1 MIILNLQAKFCNYCN
16 IILIFLFSFS
26 NTCYS
31 QVSGYIYY
39 DFNSNGIQ
47 DANERGVSG
56 ILIQAFNASG
66 IQSGS
71 TATSGANG
79 FYSISDAGT
88 GLLRVEFTAFPNG
101 VYDGKIASGS
111 NSNIQFVTAPA
122 SNVNLGILN
131 HFHYCQDD
139 PKIAASFLGN
149 GNPLAG
155 GTAGQAQSCLTFPYS
170 STGINGVGGTTATI
184 AGIQSQ
190 TGAIWGLAYQKSTNT
205 LFAAANIRRHSGL
218 GPLGISG
225 IYKIQN
231 ASTSPTTSSFFS
243 ISSIGA
249 YDFGSD
255 PHTGLPA
262 SKTTPNNDPNAYDQV
277 GRIGIGDMDI
287 SDDGKFLY
295 FVNLKT
301 KKLFAVFI
309 NNPFRVPTP
318 LDIEE
323 YTIPNPGCAN
333 SEFVPYGVKY
343 YKGKLYIGVVCI
355 AQTSRKATDLK
366 ATVYEFNHIIGS
378 FTNIISGASFPLNYT
393 RGNDFGSSVNWQ
405 PWTSSILIAHQPILA
420 NIEFDPAT
428 NEMFLGFMD
437 RTALQ
442 WGFQNYG
449 TTGSTLTN
457 GLASGDILALC
468 SSGTQWTI
476 ESNGTHCLNSS
487 SGSGNG
493 QGPSGGE
500 YFVDYTMNI
509 IGGHD
514 QPIFGGL
521 ALKPG
526 SNAVIAAAMD
536 PLDQANSGG
545 VLQFSTLNGLKQN
558 PYQLYQSS
566 DASTFGNSASLGD
579 LECLCNPNPIELGN
593 RVWRDTDENGRQDPG
608 EAVIANQQVQ
618 LYNSNGVLLATTATD
633 ANGVYKF
640 NDNNA
645 AGQIF
650 EGGSYEIR
658 IPITG
663 QLTNLISTVPNQYED
678 HVDSDAT
685 TSTDKTYAFIFTGL
699 VSYSNH
705 NLDFGFRCGTN
716 EILPFDFEVCPG
728 STINLC
734 SADLGTGATYSWNT
748 GASTR
753 CISVT
758 IDNPINYSITV
769 TASNGC
775 TGVDGVNIGLLTGL
789 FVYAGD
795 DRTICQGESLTYTAQ
810 SFSGIGP
817 FTYLWNNG
825 LGTNPTITVTPNFTT
840 TYVVTITDASGC
852 TGTDDVVVNVRSRPT
867 VNTAMDKFIC
877 IGNSTSISATGSG
890 TTGPYTVYWSGGL
903 GTGASKTVSP
913 TLTTTYYSYVK
924 DIFGCSSLL
933 DSQTVF
939 VDTNLP
945 TPNIQA
951 SRNNFCKG
959 LTTTLTATGGTTYSW
974 SNGFTGSSQT
984 VTVSNTTT
992 YTVTAT
998 NSTCTATSSITINV
1012 ENCGSLGDKVWQ
1024 DVNGNGIQDVG
1035 ENGLPGI
1042 NVQLFDAAGI
1052 LKQSSITNSLGIYSL
1067 DTIKYGNYYIKAIKP
1082 SDHLI
1087 SPKDIGNDAND
1098 SDVNPN
1104 TGESSIFTVNSTVKN
1119 TSIDIGMFNPAVIG
1133 NYVWID
1139 EGSGSHTFNG
1149 IQDIDEVGAQN
1160 VKIYL
1165 YNSSNLIV
1173 DSSIS
1178 NAQGNFQFQ
1187 VPQGSYFLKAQLPFG
1202 KVVTLPNVGAD
1213 DSIDSDFDGTMGL
1226 NTTSS
1231 FVVLYNVDNNS
1242 IDLGIASESLPLELI
1257 DFSGYINGD
1266 NNHLQWITANESNIK
1281 EICLEELTEGSSKFE
1296 EITCEDSKQTKLN
1309 QTNYYKYIRPTSNSG
1324 NYLYRLKIIEQNG
1337 FIYYS
1342 KILQLEKLN
1351 QTELL
1356 DFKILP
1362 NPCKE
1367 SCHIKLEGNYK
1378 GQVSIE
1384 IKDLHG
1390 KVYFYNTISSKDIS
1404 DKFIDF
1410 DNYNLIPNIYIVT
1423 MKSAQ
1428 KSYSKKFVKQ

>member
-1 MIILNLQAKFCNYCN
+1 
-16 IILIFLFSFS
+16 
-26 NTCYS
+26 
-31 QVSGYIYY
+31 
-39 DFNSNGIQ
+39 
-47 DANERGVSG
+47 
-56 ILIQAFNASG
+56 
-66 IQSGS
+66 
-71 TATSGANG
+71 
-79 FYSISDAGT
+79 
-88 GLLRVEFTAFPNG
+88 
-101 VYDGKIASGS
+101 
-111 NSNIQFVTAPA
+111 
-122 SNVNLGILN
+122 
-131 HFHYCQDD
+131 
-139 PKIAASFLGN
+139 
-149 GNPLAG
+149 
-155 GTAGQAQSCLTFPYS
+155 
-170 STGINGVGGTTATI
+170 
-184 AGIQSQ
+184 
-190 TGAIWGLAYQKSTNT
+190 
-205 LFAAANIRRHSGL
+205 
-218 GPLGISG
+218 
-225 IYKIQN
+225 
-231 ASTSPTTSSFFS
+231 
-243 ISSIGA
+243 
-249 YDFGSD
+249 
-255 PHTGLPA
+255 
-262 SKTTPNNDPNAYDQV
+262 
-277 GRIGIGDMDI
+277 
-287 SDDGKFLY
+287 
-295 FVNLKT
+295 
-301 KKLFAVFI
+301 
-309 NNPFRVPTP
+309 
-318 LDIEE
+318 
-323 YTIPNPGCAN
+323 
-333 SEFVPYGVKY
+333 VKY

-890 TTGPYTVYWSGGL
+890 TTSPYTYSWSNGL
-903 GTGASKTVSP
+903 GNGATKTVSP
-913 TLTTTYYSYVK
+913 TITTKYYVTAS
-924 DIFGCSSLL
+924 DLFGCVSLA
-933 DSQTVF
+933 DSQMVTVF
-939 VDTNLP
+939 NIPNP
-945 TPNIQA
+945 TIQA

-959 LTTTLTATGGTTYSW
+959 LSTTITATGGSIYSW
-974 SNGFTGSSQT
+974 SSGQNTASINVVVNANTNYVVT
-984 VTVSNTTT
+984 VTNAGGCS
-992 YTVTAT
+992 A
-998 NSTCTATSSITINV
+998 STSIAIMV
-1012 ENCGSLGDKVWQ
+1012 ENCGSIGDKVWQ
-1024 DVNGNGIQDVG
+1024 DKNGNGIQESG
-1035 ENGLPGI
+1035 ENGIASVNIELYD
-1042 NVQLFDAAGI
+1042 QSGI
-1052 LKQSSITNSLGIYSL
+1052 LKQVVSSNGTGQYTM
-1067 DTIKYGNYYIKAIKP
+1067 DTIKYGNYYIKAILP
-1082 SDHLI
+1082 IDHLF
-1087 SPKDIGNDAND
+1087 SPKDKGSDLSD
-1098 SDVNPN
+1098 SDVDRI
-1104 TGESSIFTVNSTVKN
+1104 TGLSNIFSVNSTTQNPNLDVG
-1119 TSIDIGMFNPAVIG
+1119 IFNPAIIG
-1133 NYVWID
+1133 NYVWSD
-1139 EGSGSHTFNG
+1139 EGAGINSYNG
-1149 IQDIDEVGAQN
+1149 IQNSDEIGVQN

-1165 YNSSNLIV
+1165 WNSSQILI
-1173 DSSIS
+1173 DSTTTN
-1178 NAQGNFQFQ
+1178 NAGSFQFL
-1187 VPQGSYFLKAQLPFG
+1187 VPEGNYFFKAVLPSGKILTIPNAGSNDAL
-1202 KVVTLPNVGAD
+1202 
-1213 DSIDSDFDGTMGL
+1213 DSDFDGTMGT
-1226 NTTSS
+1226 NTTA
-1231 FVVLYNVDNNS
+1231 VYNINYNTDRTN
-1242 IDLGIASESLPLELI
+1242 IDLGIVSEALPLELL
-1257 DFSGYINGD
+1257 DFYGENLEED
-1266 NNHLQWITANESNIK
+1266 HHLYWLTANESDIK
-1281 EICLEELTEGSSKFE
+1281 EICVEEKTAENSKFV
-1296 EITCEDSKQTKLN
+1296 EIYCTHLPHN
-1309 QTNYYKYIRPTSNSG
+1309 QIDNINYY
-1324 NYLYRLKIIEQNG
+1324 NYKRLNAINGKSYYRLKIIEENG
-1337 FIYYS
+1337 AFDFS
-1342 KILQLEKLN
+1342 KIISLVKNVTPE
-1351 QTELL
+1351 ELSFEL
-1356 DFKILP
+1356 MP
-1362 NPCKE
+1362 NPCSDE
-1367 SCHIKLEGNYK
+1367 CSLILQGDWY
-1378 GQVSIE
+1378 GPIE
-1384 IKDLHG
+1384 MEIRDLDGKIHAKNIINVHEINDLHSM
-1390 KVYFYNTISSKDIS
+1390 KK
-1404 DKFIDF
+1404 
-1410 DNYNLIPNIYIVT
+1410 YNLIPNIYIIT
-1423 MKSAQ
+1423 MKNS
-1428 KSYSKKFVKQ
+1428 KHSTSKKMVKR

>member
-111 NSNIQFVTAPA
+111 NSNVQFITAPA

-155 GTAGQAQSCLTFPYS
+155 GTAGQVQSCLTFPYAS
-170 STGINGVGGTTATI
+170 SGINGAGGTTATI

-218 GPLGISG
+218 GPLGITG

-295 FVNLKT
+295 LVNLKT

-343 YKGKLYIGVVCI
+343 YKGKLYVGVVCI
-355 AQTSRKATDLK
+355 AQTSKKATDLK

-378 FTNIISGASFPLNYT
+378 FTNIISGASFPLNYS
-393 RGNDFGSSVNWQ
+393 RGNDFGVSANWL
-405 PWTSSILIAHQPILA
+405 PWTNSTLMAHQPILA
-420 NIEFDPAT
+420 NIEIDPAT
-428 NEMFLGFMD
+428 DEMFLGFMD

-457 GLASGDILALC
+457 GLAAGDILALC
-468 SSGTQWTI
+468 SNGTQWVL
-476 ESNGTHCLNSS
+476 ESNGTHCSNTST
-487 SGSGNG
+487 GSGNS
-493 QGPSGGE
+493 QGPFGGE
-500 YFVDYTMNI
+500 YFVDYSMNI

-526 SNAVIAAAMD
+526 SNSIITAAMD

-545 VLQFSTLNGLKQN
+545 VMQFSTLNGLKQN

-618 LYNSNGVLLATTATD
+618 LYNSNGVLLATTMTD

-645 AGQIF
+645 VGQIF

-663 QLTNLISTVPNQYED
+663 QLANLTSTVPNQFED

-685 TSTDKTYAFIFTGL
+685 TSTDKTYAFIFTGI
-699 VSYSNH
+699 VNYSNH

-728 STINLC
+728 SKINLC
-734 SADLGTGATYSWNT
+734 SADMGSGATYSWNT

-758 IDNPINYSITV
+758 IDNPISYSITV

-775 TGVDGVNIGLLTGL
+775 AGTDEVNIGLLTGL

-825 LGTNPTITVTPNFTT
+825 LGTNATITVAPNAMT
-840 TYVVTITDASGC
+840 TYVVTVTDASGC
-852 TGTDDVVVNVRSRPT
+852 TGTDDIIVNVRNRPT
-867 VNTAMDKFIC
+867 ATAGIDKFIC
-877 IGNSTSISATGSG
+877 VGGSTTISAVGSG
-890 TTGPYTVYWSGGL
+890 TTGPYTVIWTGL
-903 GTGASKTVSP
+903 GNGSSKTVSP
-913 TLTTTYYSYVK
+913 VTTTTYYCRVT
-924 DIFGCSSLL
+924 DLFGCSSLL
-933 DSQTVF
+933 DSQLVN
-939 VDTNLP
+939 VDTNVP

-959 LTTTLTATGGTTYSW
+959 LSTTLTATGGTTYIW

-984 VTVSNTTT
+984 VTINNSTT

-998 NSTCTATSSITINV
+998 NASCSATASIIINV
-1012 ENCGSLGDKVWQ
+1012 ENCGSIGDKVWQ
-1024 DVNGNGIQDVG
+1024 DINGNGIQDGG
-1035 ENGLPGI
+1035 ENGLSGI
-1042 NVQLFDAAGI
+1042 NVQLFAANGI
-1052 LKQSSITNSLGIYSL
+1052 LMQSVITNSSGIYSL
-1067 DTIKYGNYYIKAIKP
+1067 DTIKYSNYYIKVIKP

-1087 SPKDIGNDAND
+1087 SPKDIGNDASD
-1098 SDVNPN
+1098 SDINPI
-1104 TGESSIFTVNSTVKN
+1104 TGESSIFAVNSTVKN
-1119 TSIDIGMFNPAVIG
+1119 STLDAGLFNPAIIG
-1133 NYVWID
+1133 NFVWND
-1139 EGSGSHTFNG
+1139 EGAGTHTYNG
-1149 IQDIDEVGAQN
+1149 IQDNDENGVQN
-1160 VKIYL
+1160 VKIFL
-1165 YNSSNLIV
+1165 YNSASQLL

-1178 NAQGNFQFQ
+1178 NASGNFQFQ
-1187 VPQGSYFLKAQLPFG
+1187 VPQGSYFFKAQVPSGRIL
-1202 KVVTLPNVGAD
+1202 TLPNVGAD
-1213 DSIDSDFDGTMGL
+1213 DTKDSDFNGTMGL
-1226 NTTSS
+1226 NTTNVFSIG
-1231 FVVLYNVDNNS
+1231 YNIDNAS
-1242 IDLGIASESLPLELI
+1242 IDLGIVSEALPLELI
-1257 DFSGYINGD
+1257 QFAGENND
-1266 NNHLQWITANESNIK
+1266 NINHLYWITANEENIK
-1281 EICLEELTEGSSKFE
+1281 EICLEELPDGEAKFK
-1296 EITCEDSKQTKLN
+1296 EIYCSESKQN
-1309 QTNYYKYIRPTSNSG
+1309 QSRSTNYYEHKILVNQSE
-1324 NYLYRLKIIEQNG
+1324 NYYYRLRIVESNG
-1337 FIYYS
+1337 HFSYS
-1342 KILQLEKLN
+1342 KIIRLENSN
-1351 QTELL
+1351 QANPI
-1356 DFKILP
+1356 DFVVFP
-1362 NPCKE
+1362 NPCGKNCYIQLEDYDKE
-1367 SCHIKLEGNYK
+1367 ILKI
-1378 GQVSIE
+1378 Q
-1384 IKDLHG
+1384 IKDIHG
-1390 KVYFYNTISSKDIS
+1390 KIYFHKSMNVKENGNLINLE
-1404 DKFIDF
+1404 
-1410 DNYNLIPNIYIVT
+1410 NYNLIPNIYIVT
-1423 MKSAQ
+1423 MQTSQ
-1428 KSYSKKFVKQ
+1428 KTYSKRFVKQ